1 MVSLRCMQHSLGSFS
16 VGIIDPR
23 IAPGVPR
30 ERAQRLI
37 DAMLDLCAAAHLAEA
52 AEPQKPEP
60 NPPTLRTA

>member
-1 MVSLRCMQHSLGSFS
+1 MKSQLGSFN
-16 VGIIDPR
+16 VGIIMP
-23 IAPGVPR
+23 IVAPGVPR

>member
-1 MVSLRCMQHSLGSFS
+1 MFS
-16 VGIIDPR
+16 AGIIDPR